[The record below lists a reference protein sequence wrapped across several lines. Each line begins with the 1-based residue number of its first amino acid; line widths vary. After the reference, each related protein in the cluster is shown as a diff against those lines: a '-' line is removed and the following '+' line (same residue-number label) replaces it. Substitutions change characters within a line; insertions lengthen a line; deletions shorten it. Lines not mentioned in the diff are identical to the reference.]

1 MFEDITLPKDV
12 GAPLDQATQSAKA
25 THDVCCATQ
34 AQPLDLSSNSV
45 ADQAAAAE
53 IKHTV
58 EVANTHI
65 PFSQLESFH
74 GASMDDVYLYAL
86 KLHDQSLLSTEK
98 LNKIAASLR
107 DIQDTLHESSQHRY
121 IVRQARLSDI
131 DSLQNM
137 INYWAQQGENLPRS
151 REDLIRNILTFAVC
165 VKDREVLGCACL
177 YVYDTGLA
185 EIRSLGVN
193 PMIQRQGQGR
203 AIVEFLIHKAKQFE
217 LKKVF
222 VLTRNPKFFA
232 KVGFTLTHIEELPEK
247 ILKDCDHCPKKE
259 RCDEVAYEINL

>member
-1 MFEDITLPKDV
+1 MIESITLPKDV
-12 GAPLDQATQSAKA
+12 GSQGVEAQNYEQSVTAEAAKVIETA
-25 THDVCCATQ
+25 H
-34 AQPLDLSSNSV
+34 
-45 ADQAAAAE
+45 
-53 IKHTV
+53 
-58 EVANTHI
+58 THI
-65 PFSQLESFH
+65 PFTQSEHFH
-74 GASMDDVYLYAL
+74 GASMDDIYHYAV
-86 KLHDQSLLSTEK
+86 KLNQQNLLSSAN
-98 LNKIAASLR
+98 LNKIALSLK
-107 DIQDTLHESSQHRY
+107 DVQDTIYESSQHRF

-137 INYWAQQGENLPRS
+137 INYWSQQGENLPRS

-165 VKDREVLGCACL
+165 VKDNEVLGCACL

-203 AIVEFLIHKAKQFE
+203 AIVEFLIHKARQFE

-222 VLTRNPKFFA
+222 VLTRNPQFFS
-232 KVGFTLTHIEELPEK
+232 KVGFTLTHIEALPEK